1 MCHKKT
7 EMVKFAVKLRI
18 NLQQEA
24 QNVNKRVR
32 CGGGNIFHQI

>member
-7 EMVKFAVKLRI
+7 ETVKFAVKLGI

-32 CGGGNIFHQI
+32 YGGGNIFHQI